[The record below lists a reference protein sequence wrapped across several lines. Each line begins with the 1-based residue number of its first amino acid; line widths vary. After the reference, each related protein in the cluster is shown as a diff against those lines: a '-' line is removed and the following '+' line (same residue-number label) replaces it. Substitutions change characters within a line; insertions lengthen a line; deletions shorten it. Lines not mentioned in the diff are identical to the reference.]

1 MIGMPPTQW
10 RPAVAVAVLLL
21 LPAASVLAQEAE
33 PVESAQA
40 AEARIEAEKK
50 AAVETAGESL
60 DKARSVRTQN
70 NVENVDSQKRI
81 DAISDTTETLFS
93 KYSNTLKQIDSI
105 RVYNSQMRELI
116 ASQEME
122 LASLQSQL
130 DQVEVVGRSVMPLM
144 LKMIDAYEALVELDL
159 PFLLDERQERVA
171 ELRQMMTRADVTRAE
186 KFRRIMEAY
195 QIENEFGRTIEAYRS
210 TLDLQG
216 REATVD
222 FLRFGRIALV
232 YQTPDGTEAG
242 VWNHEKKT
250 WEPLDPRYR
259 GAIRDG
265 LRIARK
271 QAAPDLIRLPLPA
284 PADGGAS

>member
-1 MIGMPPTQW
+1 
-10 RPAVAVAVLLL
+10 VAATLLLL
-21 LPAASVLAQEAE
+21 LPASAVFAQDAAPAQAEERIEVQAE
-33 PVESAQA
+33 PDADA
-40 AEARIEAEKK
+40 AAAK
-50 AAVETAGESL
+50 AL
-60 DKARSVRTQN
+60 DSARSVRTQN
-70 NVENVDSQKRI
+70 NAENVGSQGRI
-81 DAISDTTETLFS
+81 DALSDVTETLFS

-116 ASQEME
+116 SSQEDE

-130 DQVEVVGRSVMPLM
+130 DQVEIVGRSVMPLM
-144 LKMIDAYEALVELDL
+144 RKMIDAYASLVELDL
-159 PFLLDERQERVA
+159 PFLLDERRERVS
-171 ELRQMMTRADVTRAE
+171 ELRKLMERADVTSAE
-186 KFRRIMEAY
+186 KYRRIMEAY

-210 TLDLQG
+210 TLDLEG

-242 VWNHEKKT
+242 VWNHDTKSWEK
-250 WEPLDPRYR
+250 LDPGYR

-271 QAAPDLIRLPLPA
+271 QAAPDLIRLPLPT
-284 PADGGAS
+284 PDGGAS

>member
-10 RPAVAVAVLLL
+10 RPVLAVAVLLSL
-21 LPAASVLAQEAE
+21 SASPTVAQEAAPAE
-33 PVESAQA
+33 A
-40 AEARIEAEKK
+40 AEERIEVEKK
-50 AAVETAGESL
+50 AAVDAAAETLGQ
-60 DKARSVRTQN
+60 ARSVRNTAN
-70 NVENVDSQKRI
+70 AANVDSQKRI
-81 DAISDTTETLFS
+81 DDISDTTETLFA

-159 PFLLDERQERVA
+159 PFLLDERSKRITD
-171 ELRQMMTRADVTRAE
+171 LRKLMKRSDVTSAE
-186 KFRRIMEAY
+186 KYRRIMEAY
-195 QIENEFGRTIEAYRS
+195 QIENEYGRTIEAYRS